1 MESIELPRAIDE
13 PPTILLWSADE
24 MAPLVLAIV
33 LGMLIGQ
40 AFICVLIGFFIS
52 HWYRRLLRSSQEGL
66 LVHLLYWYGLGPT
79 KCHTLPNPYVKY
91 FY

>member
-40 AFICVLIGFFIS
+40 AFICVLIGF
-52 HWYRRLLRSSQEGL
+52 
-66 LVHLLYWYGLGPT
+66 
-79 KCHTLPNPYVKY
+79 
-91 FY
+91 

>member
-52 HWYRRLLRSSQEGL
+52 HWYRRLLRSSEELSL
-66 LVHLLYWYGLGPT
+66 LNISAPT
-79 KCHTLPNPYVKY
+79 RPGRR
-91 FY
+91 